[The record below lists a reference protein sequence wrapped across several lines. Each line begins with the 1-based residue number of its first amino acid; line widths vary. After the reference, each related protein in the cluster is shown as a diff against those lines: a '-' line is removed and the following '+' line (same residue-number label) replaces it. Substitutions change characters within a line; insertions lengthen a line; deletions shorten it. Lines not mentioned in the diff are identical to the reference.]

1 MHRWRDDGI
10 LESKL
15 GGVRGVF
22 VERDVFAGTLERLE
36 EKLGFPLD
44 DIIIDAKRRDAKIY
58 VDDILSGLLGRLTRF
73 PLFRRMGYLVM
84 IRQAATI
91 GLAKAEL
98 LEYKTGKKFVGRAP
112 VLYHPAL
119 FVGDVTGAFES
130 IEGKR
135 GMPHFGYIGKAW
147 YIEIYP
153 AEGGKEEERLEF
165 ERTPE
170 VPART
175 VYHTCE
181 ACGVPLHISNFK
193 WVVKEA
199 KIFDMVTGEWVIYID
214 VDGVNVLLRKLEE
227 EIGEEIPEFVARHSY
242 NHYRKL
248 KSEHPGSYLEDLA
261 FIAARGYGVPEDVDP
276 SREKLEEGIEVR
288 NAFNPPIVA
297 GLVAAVCGGEDA
309 EFSWEVPEPG
319 IVKVVV
325 KG

>member
-22 VERDVFAGTLERLE
+22 VERDVFAGMLERLE
-36 EKLGFPLD
+36 EKLGLPLD

-58 VDDILSGLLGRLTRF
+58 VDDILSGLLGRITRF
-73 PLFRRMGYLVM
+73 PLFRRIGYMVM
-84 IRQAATI
+84 IQQAATI

-112 VLYHPAL
+112 MLYHPAA

-135 GMPHFGYIGKAW
+135 GVPYFGHIGEAW
-147 YIEIYP
+147 YMEIYP
-153 AEGGKEEERLEF
+153 AEESSEEGRLDL

-175 VYHTCE
+175 GYRICE
-181 ACGVPLHISNFK
+181 VCGVPLHISNFRWEIK
-193 WVVKEA
+193 KA

-227 EIGEEIPEFVARHSY
+227 EIGQEIPEFVAQHSCSC
-242 NHYRKL
+242 YRKF
-248 KSEHPGSYLEDLA
+248 KNENPGSYFENLD
-261 FIAARGYGVPEDVDP
+261 FIAARGFGVPETVDP

-288 NAFNPPIVA
+288 NVFNAPIVA

-309 EFSWEVPEPG
+309 EFYWEAPEPG
-319 IVKVVV
+319 IVKVIV
-325 KG
+325 KD